1 MSELDEALSRLHRHD
16 GVRHT
21 LLLGRDGL
29 LVRHLGADP
38 DVDAETAAA
47 MIPALATACATI
59 GRSTGLGDF
68 ATGVIELSAGVTIVL
83 ALPGDLLLALVLDG
97 SVGFAPLLRDA
108 RRERDALAA
117 LL

>member
-29 LVRHLGADP
+29 LVRHLGD
-38 DVDAETAAA
+38 DSTIDSETVAA
-47 MIPALATACATI
+47 MIPALATSCATV
-59 GRSTGLGDF
+59 GRATGLGDF
-68 ATGVIELSAGVTIVL
+68 ATAVVELAAGVTIVL
-83 ALPGDLLLALVLDG
+83 TLPGDLLLALVLDG

-108 RRERDALAA
+108 RRERDTLAA